1 MIGKTPRDHGL
12 VDPTFADTPLFAGLR
27 SADASVDG
35 KLSRATGQPAA
46 DDASG
51 CPLEKERRE
60 RGSLPRVDEFV
71 FFFIPPFFTP
81 MPHWQEE
88 TLCSIRK
95 SERVKLYAVVPFEI
109 PHKEGGQ
116 KKSIAL
122 KVW

>member
-1 MIGKTPRDHGL
+1 MANFP
-12 VDPTFADTPLFAGLR
+12 V
-27 SADASVDG
+27 
-35 KLSRATGQPAA
+35 QPANPPPMMPA
-46 DDASG
+46 VA
-51 CPLEKERRE
+51 PLKRERRE

-88 TLCSIRK
+88 TLCSKRK
-95 SERVKLYAVVPFEI
+95 SERVKIYAVVPFEI

-122 KVW
+122 KVWS